1 MTLVILGGMVAFL
14 VALSVWAGKRYR
26 EYQEMQSEDRA
37 HSHHDPGFLE
47 RLFDSVRGG
56 GGPTGL

>member
-1 MTLVILGGMVAFL
+1 MVAFL
-14 VALSVWAGKRYR
+14 VALSVWAGKKYR
-26 EYQEMQSEDRA
+26 EYQEMQSEDKA